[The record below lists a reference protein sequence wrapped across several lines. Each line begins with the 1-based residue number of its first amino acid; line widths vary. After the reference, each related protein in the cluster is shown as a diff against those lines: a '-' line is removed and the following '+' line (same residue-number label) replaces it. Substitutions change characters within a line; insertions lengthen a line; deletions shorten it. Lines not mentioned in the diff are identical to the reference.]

1 MIKVKA
7 AAKINISLDII
18 KRLENGY
25 HSLFMLM
32 QSVDLYD
39 EISVDL
45 TNDKNIS
52 ISCNIP
58 DIPTDKSNIAY
69 KAAEA
74 FFKYAKI
81 DNPGISI
88 NICKAIPFA
97 AGLAGGSADG
107 AGVIVSL
114 DRLFGTNFSQKQL
127 CDIGI
132 TVGAD
137 IPFCI
142 IGGTMLAQDIGG
154 VLSPLPEL
162 KDVYI
167 VLAKPKAGISTKSA
181 YNAFDTAA
189 NVRHPDNASIIH
201 FAANGDYDKVYKYAS
216 NVFEQFIEVPE
227 RINIKSVMRDNNCK
241 MTCMSGSGPTVFGIF
256 ENENDAKK
264 CYEKLSENMDDVYIT
279 KPVSNGT
286 IFE

>member
-1 MIKVKA
+1 MVKVKA

-39 EISVDL
+39 EISIKL
-45 TNDKNIS
+45 TNDKKITIACNIS
-52 ISCNIP
+52 

-74 FFKYAKI
+74 FFKYADI
-81 DNPGISI
+81 DNPGIEI
-88 NICKAIPFA
+88 DICKAIPFA

-162 KDVYI
+162 KDANI

-181 YNAFDTAA
+181 YNAFDSAN

-201 FAANGDYDKVYKYAS
+201 FAANGDYDTVYKYAS

-227 RINIKSVMRDNNCK
+227 RVNIKSVMRNNNCK

-279 KPVSNGT
+279 KPVSSGT

>member
-45 TNDKNIS
+45 TNDKNIT
-52 ISCNIP
+52 ISCNIS

-181 YNAFDTAA
+181 YNAFDTAT

-201 FAANGDYDKVYKYAS
+201 FAANGDYDRVYKYAS